1 MDFTKVLI
9 VCDGSI
15 ASAVLLMQFLKE
27 KRKENITAIYPDFGL
42 AYEVD
47 KHHCAVMLG
56 VHLDIVVRTIDL
68 TGITE
73 AIGFGYFKTI
83 NGHDI
88 ALQPRM
94 PFRNGIVISAAVA
107 YAYARGIRVVYVP
120 STKSDEKFDTV
131 TDFDVPM
138 ANAVIAGTDGQ
149 TIVLM
154 PYERDELELVL
165 QKGVRMAVPFD
176 MTNSCYHALPVTLN
190 NVHCGVCDGCL
201 ERKNA
206 FDNTGCKDPTRYSVV
221 DSPEK

>member
-42 AYEVD
+42 AYESSR
-47 KHHCAVMLG
+47 HHCAVLLG
-56 VHLDIVVRTIDL
+56 VQLGVVIHTIDL
-68 TGITE
+68 TGITA
-73 AIGFGYFKTI
+73 AIGWSYFKTI
-83 NGHDI
+83 AGHEI
-88 ALQPRM
+88 AIEPRM

-165 QKGVRMAVPFD
+165 QKGVRMGVPFD
-176 MTNSCYHALPVTLN
+176 MTNSCYCTKHVAVT

-221 DSPEK
+221 DSSK